1 MALTKKRTTQVEQLR
16 PYLEGVGKN
25 LTDKLYGP
33 AGLPWGTKLAELE
46 ALLLEIRDILTEKM
60 LAEALSR
67 QAATHPERPLT
78 YRGCPGCQEPITCT
92 DHNPRLVTT
101 EAGEAQ
107 WSEPEGY
114 CQRCRQAF
122 FPSDPE
128 PGDRPQQ
135 L

>member
-1 MALTKKRTTQVEQLR
+1 MAFAKKRTPEVEQLR

-46 ALLLEIRDILTEKM
+46 AVLLEIRDILTEKM

-78 YRGCPGCQEPITCT
+78 YRGGPGCQEPIPCT
-92 DHNPRLVTT
+92 DHHPRLVTT

-107 WSEPEGY
+107 GSEPEGY
-114 CQRCRQAF
+114 CRRGRQAF

-128 PGDRPQQ
+128 PGDRPPPR
-135 L
+135 